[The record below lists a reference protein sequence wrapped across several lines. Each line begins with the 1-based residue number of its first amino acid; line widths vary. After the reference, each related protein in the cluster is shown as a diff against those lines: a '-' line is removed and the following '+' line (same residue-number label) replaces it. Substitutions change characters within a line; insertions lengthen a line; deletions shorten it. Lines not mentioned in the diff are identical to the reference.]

1 MSVERERMLRAI
13 ATVLTDQPRLPMEQL
28 AQALGISRATLHR
41 MFPNREAIVE
51 AVLTLA
57 LETSRRA
64 IDDAV
69 IDEGP
74 ADEAL
79 GRLVASFMPNA
90 VLYLFLRSA
99 HQERCGQAD
108 TWLAEFEPNRQRVLA
123 LFRRGQEEGSL
134 RVDLTAQW
142 MHDATSALLFE
153 AAHSVREG
161 RLAAADAVESVL
173 AVLLDGARRRPAA
186 AGTPPTTARVPSP
199 EAGRHAAGRQRASR
213 GSGGRS
219 VAGLAA
225 ALALSLALWGGMPAS
240 GHAVEVEGVHFDDTV
255 TLGGATLTVNGT
267 GLREVYIVKTW
278 VAALYTPGPLRSAQ
292 ALIADPGPRRLAITL
307 LADVSIDRV
316 ARGILDSLRR
326 NHEPV
331 LLASIDAQI
340 KAFVAALRA
349 IGPTQ
354 KGDRLTLDLA
364 EGGTRVSF
372 NGMAVGEV
380 IPGLLFRDALL
391 RAFVGAQPIDA
402 DLRQGLLGL
411 PAQDGGGQGGSPG
424 SAAGGRPD

>member
-1 MSVERERMLRAI
+1 MSVEREQLLRAI

-28 AQALGISRATLHR
+28 AQAIGISRATLHR

-51 AVLTLA
+51 AVLALA
-57 LETSRRA
+57 LESSRQA
-64 IDDAV
+64 IDSAA

-79 GRLVASFMPNA
+79 RRLVATFMPNA
-90 VLYLFLRSA
+90 VLYLFLQSA

-123 LFRRGQEEGSL
+123 LFRRGQEEGCL

-173 AVLLDGARRRPAA
+173 TVLLDGARRRPA
-186 AGTPPTTARVPSP
+186 P
-199 EAGRHAAGRQRASR
+199 AAGRSA
-213 GSGGRS
+213 
-219 VAGLAA
+219 AGLAS
-225 ALALSLALWGGMPAS
+225 ALAVSLALWGGMPAS
-240 GHAVEVEGVHFDDTV
+240 GHALEVEGVHFDDTV
-255 TLGGATLTVNGT
+255 ALGGATLSVNGT
-267 GLREVYIVKTW
+267 GLREVYVVKTW
-278 VAALYTPGPLRSAQ
+278 VAALYTPGPVRSAQ
-292 ALIADPGPRRLAITL
+292 ALIADPGPRRLAISL
-307 LADVSIDRV
+307 LADVSIDRI
-316 ARGILDSLRR
+316 ARGILDAIRR
-326 NHEPV
+326 NHDPL

-340 KAFVAALRA
+340 KAFVATLRA

-364 EGGTRVSF
+364 EGSTRVSF
-372 NGMAVGEV
+372 NDMTVGEP
-380 IPGLLFRDALL
+380 IAGLLFRDALL
-391 RAFVGAQPIDA
+391 RAFVGAQPIDV
-402 DLRQGLLGL
+402 DLQRGLLGL
-411 PAQDGGGQGGSPG
+411 PPQEAAGQGGSAGPAG
-424 SAAGGRPD
+424 PAGAARSD

>member
-1 MSVERERMLRAI
+1 MSVERDQLLRAI

-28 AQALGISRATLHR
+28 AQAIGISRATLHR

-51 AVLTLA
+51 AVLALA
-57 LETSRRA
+57 LESSRQA
-64 IDDAV
+64 IDSAA

-79 GRLVASFMPNA
+79 RRLVATFMPNA
-90 VLYLFLRSA
+90 VLYLFLQSA

-123 LFRRGQEEGSL
+123 LFRRGQEEGCL

-173 AVLLDGARRRPAA
+173 TVLLDGARRRPAPA
-186 AGTPPTTARVPSP
+186 PGSASAS
-199 EAGRHAAGRQRASR
+199 GRSAAGRSA
-213 GSGGRS
+213 
-219 VAGLAA
+219 AGLAS
-225 ALALSLALWGGMPAS
+225 ALIVPLALWGGMPAS

-255 TLGGATLTVNGT
+255 ALGGATLSVNGT

-278 VAALYTPGPLRSAQ
+278 VAALYTPGPVRSAQ
-292 ALIADPGPRRLAITL
+292 ALIADPGPRRLAISL
-307 LADVSIDRV
+307 LADVSIDRI
-316 ARGILDSLRR
+316 ARGILDAIRR
-326 NHEPV
+326 NHDPL

-340 KAFVAALRA
+340 KAFVATLRA

-364 EGGTRVSF
+364 EGSTRVSF
-372 NGMAVGEV
+372 NDMMVGEP
-380 IPGLLFRDALL
+380 IAGLLFRDALL
-391 RAFVGAQPIDA
+391 RAFVGAQPIDV
-402 DLRQGLLGL
+402 DLQRGLLGL
-411 PAQDGGGQGGSPG
+411 PPQE
-424 SAAGGRPD
+424 AGGRVGPADAAGAARSH

>member
-1 MSVERERMLRAI
+1 MSVERDQLLRAI

-28 AQALGISRATLHR
+28 AQAIGISRATLHR

-51 AVLTLA
+51 AVLALA
-57 LETSRRA
+57 LESSRQA
-64 IDDAV
+64 IDSAA

-79 GRLVASFMPNA
+79 RRLVATFMPNA
-90 VLYLFLRSA
+90 VLYLFLQSA

-123 LFRRGQEEGSL
+123 LFRRGQEEGCL

-173 AVLLDGARRRPAA
+173 TVLLDGARRRPA
-186 AGTPPTTARVPSP
+186 P
-199 EAGRHAAGRQRASR
+199 AAGRSA
-213 GSGGRS
+213 
-219 VAGLAA
+219 AGLAS
-225 ALALSLALWGGMPAS
+225 ALAVSLALWGGMPAS
-240 GHAVEVEGVHFDDTV
+240 GHAVEVEGVQFDDTV
-255 TLGGATLTVNGT
+255 ALGGATLSVNGT

-278 VAALYTPGPLRSAQ
+278 VAALYTPGPVRSAQ
-292 ALIADPGPRRLAITL
+292 ALIADPGPRRLAISL
-307 LADVSIDRV
+307 LADVSIDRI
-316 ARGILDSLRR
+316 ARGILDAIRR
-326 NHEPV
+326 NHDPL

-340 KAFVAALRA
+340 KAFVATLRA

-364 EGGTRVSF
+364 EGSTRVSF
-372 NGMAVGEV
+372 NDMMVGEP
-380 IPGLLFRDALL
+380 IAGLLFRDALL
-391 RAFVGAQPIDA
+391 RAFVGAQPIDV
-402 DLRQGLLGL
+402 DLQRGLLGL
-411 PAQDGGGQGGSPG
+411 PPQEASGQVGPAD
-424 SAAGGRPD
+424 AAGAARSH

>member
-28 AQALGISRATLHR
+28 AQAIGISRATLHR

-51 AVLTLA
+51 AVLALA
-57 LETSRRA
+57 LEASRQA
-64 IDDAV
+64 IESAA

-108 TWLAEFEPNRQRVLA
+108 AWVAEFEPNRQRVIA

-173 AVLLDGARRRPAA
+173 GVLLDGARRRPA
-186 AGTPPTTARVPSP
+186 PSP
-199 EAGRHAAGRQRASR
+199 TPTPASEPATSAAPASGRPAAGRSAT
-213 GSGGRS
+213 GRS
-219 VAGLAA
+219 ATGLASL
-225 ALALSLALWGGMPAS
+225 LALSLALWGGLPAS
-240 GHAVEVEGVHFDDTV
+240 GHAVEVEGVNFDDTV
-255 TLGGATLTVNGT
+255 ALAGATLTVNGT

-292 ALIADPGPRRLAITL
+292 ALIADPGPRRLAISL
-307 LADVSIDRV
+307 LADVSIDRI
-316 ARGILDSLRR
+316 ARGILDAMRR
-326 NHEPV
+326 NHDPI

-340 KAFVAALRA
+340 KAFVAAMRA

-364 EGGTRVSF
+364 EGSTRISF
-372 NGMAVGEV
+372 NGMAVGEP
-380 IPGLLFRDALL
+380 IAGLLFRDALL
-391 RAFVGAQPIDA
+391 RAFVGAQPIDLE
-402 DLRQGLLGL
+402 LRRGLLGL
-411 PAQDGGGQGGSPG
+411 PPQDDGPPGGTAGPG
-424 SAAGGRPD
+424 AATRSD

>member
-1 MSVERERMLRAI
+1 MSVERDPLLRAI

-28 AQALGISRATLHR
+28 AQAIGISRATLHR

-51 AVLTLA
+51 AVLALA
-57 LETSRRA
+57 LESSRQA
-64 IDDAV
+64 IDSAA

-79 GRLVASFMPNA
+79 RRLVATFMPNA
-90 VLYLFLRSA
+90 VLYLFLQSA

-123 LFRRGQEEGSL
+123 LFRRGQEEGCL

-173 AVLLDGARRRPAA
+173 TVLLDGARRRPAPA
-186 AGTPPTTARVPSP
+186 PGSASAS
-199 EAGRHAAGRQRASR
+199 GRSAAGRSA
-213 GSGGRS
+213 
-219 VAGLAA
+219 AGLAS
-225 ALALSLALWGGMPAS
+225 ALIVPLALWGGMPAS

-255 TLGGATLTVNGT
+255 ALGGATLSVNGT

-278 VAALYTPGPLRSAQ
+278 VAALYTPGPVRSAQ
-292 ALIADPGPRRLAITL
+292 ALIADPGPRRLAISL
-307 LADVSIDRV
+307 LADVSIDRI
-316 ARGILDSLRR
+316 ARGILDAIRR
-326 NHEPV
+326 NHDPL

-340 KAFVAALRA
+340 KAFVATLRA

-364 EGGTRVSF
+364 EGSTRVSF
-372 NGMAVGEV
+372 NDMTVGEP
-380 IPGLLFRDALL
+380 IAGLLFRDALL
-391 RAFVGAQPIDA
+391 RAFVGAQPIDV
-402 DLRQGLLGL
+402 DLQRGLLGL
-411 PAQDGGGQGGSPG
+411 PPQEAAGQGGSAGPAG
-424 SAAGGRPD
+424 PAGAARSD

>member
-1 MSVERERMLRAI
+1 MSVERDQLLRAI

-28 AQALGISRATLHR
+28 AQAIGISRATLHR

-51 AVLTLA
+51 AVLALA
-57 LETSRRA
+57 LESSRQA
-64 IDDAV
+64 IDSAA

-79 GRLVASFMPNA
+79 RRLVATFMPNA
-90 VLYLFLRSA
+90 VLYLFLQSA

-123 LFRRGQEEGSL
+123 LFRRGQEEGCL

-173 AVLLDGARRRPAA
+173 TVLLDGARRRPAPA
-186 AGTPPTTARVPSP
+186 PGSASAS
-199 EAGRHAAGRQRASR
+199 GRSAAGRSA
-213 GSGGRS
+213 
-219 VAGLAA
+219 AGLAS
-225 ALALSLALWGGMPAS
+225 ALTVSLALWGGMPAS

-255 TLGGATLTVNGT
+255 ALGGATLSVNGT

-278 VAALYTPGPLRSAQ
+278 VAALYTPGPVRSAQ
-292 ALIADPGPRRLAITL
+292 ALIADPGPRRLAISL
-307 LADVSIDRV
+307 LADVSIDRI
-316 ARGILDSLRR
+316 ARGILDAIRR
-326 NHEPV
+326 NHDPL

-340 KAFVAALRA
+340 KAFVATLRA

-364 EGGTRVSF
+364 EGSTRVSF
-372 NGMAVGEV
+372 NDMMVGEP
-380 IPGLLFRDALL
+380 IAGLLFRDALL
-391 RAFVGAQPIDA
+391 RAFVGAQPIDV
-402 DLRQGLLGL
+402 DLQRGLLGL
-411 PAQDGGGQGGSPG
+411 PPQEASGQVGPAD
-424 SAAGGRPD
+424 AAGAARSH

>member
-1 MSVERERMLRAI
+1 MSVEREQLLRAI

-28 AQALGISRATLHR
+28 AQAIGISRATLLR

-51 AVLTLA
+51 AVLALA
-57 LETSRRA
+57 LESSRQA
-64 IDDAV
+64 IDSAA

-79 GRLVASFMPNA
+79 RRLVATFMPNA
-90 VLYLFLRSA
+90 VLYLFLQSA

-123 LFRRGQEEGSL
+123 LFRRGQEEGCL

-173 AVLLDGARRRPAA
+173 TVLLDGARRRPAPA
-186 AGTPPTTARVPSP
+186 PGSASAS
-199 EAGRHAAGRQRASR
+199 GRSAAGRSA
-213 GSGGRS
+213 
-219 VAGLAA
+219 AGLAS
-225 ALALSLALWGGMPAS
+225 ALIVPLALWGGMPAS

-255 TLGGATLTVNGT
+255 ALGGATLSVNGT

-278 VAALYTPGPLRSAQ
+278 VAALYTPGPVRSAQ
-292 ALIADPGPRRLAITL
+292 ALIADPGPRRLAISL
-307 LADVSIDRV
+307 LADVSIDRI
-316 ARGILDSLRR
+316 ARGILDAIRR
-326 NHEPV
+326 NHDPL

-340 KAFVAALRA
+340 KAFVATLRA

-364 EGGTRVSF
+364 EGSTRVSF
-372 NGMAVGEV
+372 NDMMVGEP
-380 IPGLLFRDALL
+380 IAGLLFRDALL
-391 RAFVGAQPIDA
+391 RAFVGAQPIDF
-402 DLRQGLLGL
+402 DLQRGLLGL
-411 PAQDGGGQGGSPG
+411 PPQEASGQVGPAD
-424 SAAGGRPD
+424 AAGAARSH

>member
-1 MSVERERMLRAI
+1 MSVERDQLLRAI

-28 AQALGISRATLHR
+28 AQAIGISRATLHR

-51 AVLTLA
+51 AVLALA
-57 LETSRRA
+57 LESSRQA
-64 IDDAV
+64 IDSAA

-79 GRLVASFMPNA
+79 RRLVATFMPNA
-90 VLYLFLRSA
+90 VLYLFLQSA

-123 LFRRGQEEGSL
+123 LFRRGQEEGCL

-173 AVLLDGARRRPAA
+173 TVLLDGARRRPA
-186 AGTPPTTARVPSP
+186 P
-199 EAGRHAAGRQRASR
+199 AAGRSA
-213 GSGGRS
+213 
-219 VAGLAA
+219 AGLAS
-225 ALALSLALWGGMPAS
+225 ALAVSLALWGGMPAS

-255 TLGGATLTVNGT
+255 ALGGATLSVNGT

-278 VAALYTPGPLRSAQ
+278 VAALYTPGPVRSAQ
-292 ALIADPGPRRLAITL
+292 ALIADPGPRRLAISL
-307 LADVSIDRV
+307 LADVSIDRI
-316 ARGILDSLRR
+316 ARGILDAIRR
-326 NHEPV
+326 NHDPL

-340 KAFVAALRA
+340 KAFVATLRA

-364 EGGTRVSF
+364 EGSTRVSF
-372 NGMAVGEV
+372 NDMMVGEP
-380 IPGLLFRDALL
+380 IAGLLFRDALL
-391 RAFVGAQPIDA
+391 RAFVGAQPIDV
-402 DLRQGLLGL
+402 DLQRGLLGL
-411 PAQDGGGQGGSPG
+411 PPQEASGQVGPAD
-424 SAAGGRPD
+424 AAGAARSH

>member
-1 MSVERERMLRAI
+1 MSVERDPLLRAI

-28 AQALGISRATLHR
+28 AQAIGISRATLHR

-51 AVLTLA
+51 AVLALA
-57 LETSRRA
+57 LESSRQA
-64 IDDAV
+64 IDGAA

-79 GRLVASFMPNA
+79 RRLVATFMPNA
-90 VLYLFLRSA
+90 VLYLFLQSA

-123 LFRRGQEEGSL
+123 LFRRGQEEGCL

-173 AVLLDGARRRPAA
+173 AVLLDGARRRPA
-186 AGTPPTTARVPSP
+186 P
-199 EAGRHAAGRQRASR
+199 AAGRSA
-213 GSGGRS
+213 
-219 VAGLAA
+219 AGLAS
-225 ALALSLALWGGMPAS
+225 ALAVSLALWGGMPAS
-240 GHAVEVEGVHFDDTV
+240 GHALEVEGVHFDDTV
-255 TLGGATLTVNGT
+255 ALGGATLSVNGT
-267 GLREVYIVKTW
+267 GLREVYVVKTW
-278 VAALYTPGPLRSAQ
+278 VAALYTPGPVRSAQ
-292 ALIADPGPRRLAITL
+292 ALIADPGPRRLAISL
-307 LADVSIDRV
+307 LADVSIDRI
-316 ARGILDSLRR
+316 ARGILDAIRR
-326 NHEPV
+326 NHDPL

-340 KAFVAALRA
+340 KAFVATLRA

-364 EGGTRVSF
+364 EGSTRVSF
-372 NGMAVGEV
+372 NDMMVGEP
-380 IPGLLFRDALL
+380 IAGLLFRDALL
-391 RAFVGAQPIDA
+391 RAFVGAQPIDF
-402 DLRQGLLGL
+402 DLQRGLLGL
-411 PAQDGGGQGGSPG
+411 PPQEASGQVGPAD
-424 SAAGGRPD
+424 AAGAARSH

>member
-1 MSVERERMLRAI
+1 MSVERDPLLRAI

-28 AQALGISRATLHR
+28 AQAIGISRATLHR

-51 AVLTLA
+51 AVLALA
-57 LETSRRA
+57 LESSRQA
-64 IDDAV
+64 IDSAA

-79 GRLVASFMPNA
+79 RRLVATFMPNA
-90 VLYLFLRSA
+90 VLYLFLQSA

-123 LFRRGQEEGSL
+123 LFRRGQEEGCL

-173 AVLLDGARRRPAA
+173 TVLLDGARRRPA
-186 AGTPPTTARVPSP
+186 P
-199 EAGRHAAGRQRASR
+199 AAGRSA
-213 GSGGRS
+213 
-219 VAGLAA
+219 AGLAS
-225 ALALSLALWGGMPAS
+225 ALAVSLALWGGMPAS
-240 GHAVEVEGVHFDDTV
+240 GHALEVEGVHFDDTV
-255 TLGGATLTVNGT
+255 ALGGATLSVNGT
-267 GLREVYIVKTW
+267 GLREVYVVKTW
-278 VAALYTPGPLRSAQ
+278 VAALYTPGPVRSAQ
-292 ALIADPGPRRLAITL
+292 ALIADPGPRRLAISL
-307 LADVSIDRV
+307 LADVSIDRI
-316 ARGILDSLRR
+316 ARGILDAIRR
-326 NHEPV
+326 NHDPL

-340 KAFVAALRA
+340 KAFVATLRA

-364 EGGTRVSF
+364 EGSTRVSF
-372 NGMAVGEV
+372 NDMTVGEP
-380 IPGLLFRDALL
+380 IAGLLFRDALL
-391 RAFVGAQPIDA
+391 RAFVGAQPIDV
-402 DLRQGLLGL
+402 DLQRGLLGL
-411 PAQDGGGQGGSPG
+411 PPQEAAGQGGSAGPA
-424 SAAGGRPD
+424 SAARSD

>member
-1 MSVERERMLRAI
+1 MSVERDPLLRAI

-28 AQALGISRATLHR
+28 AQAIGISRATLHR

-51 AVLTLA
+51 AVLALA
-57 LETSRRA
+57 LESSRQA
-64 IDDAV
+64 IDGAA

-79 GRLVASFMPNA
+79 RRLVATFMPNA
-90 VLYLFLRSA
+90 VLYLFLQSA

-123 LFRRGQEEGSL
+123 LFRRGQEEGCL

-173 AVLLDGARRRPAA
+173 AVLLDGARRRPAPA
-186 AGTPPTTARVPSP
+186 PGSASAS
-199 EAGRHAAGRQRASR
+199 GRSAAGRSA
-213 GSGGRS
+213 
-219 VAGLAA
+219 AGLAS
-225 ALALSLALWGGMPAS
+225 ALIVPLALWGGMPAS

-255 TLGGATLTVNGT
+255 ALGGATLSVNGT

-278 VAALYTPGPLRSAQ
+278 VAALYTPGPVRSAQ
-292 ALIADPGPRRLAITL
+292 ALIADPGPRRLAISL
-307 LADVSIDRV
+307 LADVSIDRI
-316 ARGILDSLRR
+316 ARGILDAIRR
-326 NHEPV
+326 NHDPL

-340 KAFVAALRA
+340 KAFVATLRA

-364 EGGTRVSF
+364 EGSTRVSF
-372 NGMAVGEV
+372 NDMMVGEP
-380 IPGLLFRDALL
+380 IAGLLFRDALL
-391 RAFVGAQPIDA
+391 RAFVGAQPIDV
-402 DLRQGLLGL
+402 DLQRGLLGL
-411 PAQDGGGQGGSPG
+411 PPQEASGQVGPAD
-424 SAAGGRPD
+424 AAGAARSH

>member
-1 MSVERERMLRAI
+1 MSVEREQLLRAI

-28 AQALGISRATLHR
+28 AQAIGISRATLHR

-51 AVLTLA
+51 AVLALA
-57 LETSRRA
+57 LESSRQA
-64 IDDAV
+64 IDSAA

-79 GRLVASFMPNA
+79 RRLVATFMPNA
-90 VLYLFLRSA
+90 VLYLFLQSA
-99 HQERCGQAD
+99 HQEPCGQAD

-123 LFRRGQEEGSL
+123 LFRRGQEEGCL

-173 AVLLDGARRRPAA
+173 AVLLDGARRRPAPA
-186 AGTPPTTARVPSP
+186 PGSASAS
-199 EAGRHAAGRQRASR
+199 GRSAAGRSA
-213 GSGGRS
+213 
-219 VAGLAA
+219 AGLAS
-225 ALALSLALWGGMPAS
+225 ALIVSLALWGGMPAS
-240 GHAVEVEGVHFDDTV
+240 GHAVEVEGVQFDDTV
-255 TLGGATLTVNGT
+255 ALGGATLSVNGT

-278 VAALYTPGPLRSAQ
+278 VAALYTPGPVRSAQ
-292 ALIADPGPRRLAITL
+292 ALIADPGPRRLAISL
-307 LADVSIDRV
+307 LADVSIDRI
-316 ARGILDSLRR
+316 ARGILDAIRR
-326 NHEPV
+326 NHNPL

-340 KAFVAALRA
+340 KAFVATLRA

-364 EGGTRVSF
+364 EGSTRVSF
-372 NGMAVGEV
+372 NDMMVGEP
-380 IPGLLFRDALL
+380 IAGLLFRDALL
-391 RAFVGAQPIDA
+391 RAFVGAQPIDV
-402 DLRQGLLGL
+402 DLQRGLLGL
-411 PAQDGGGQGGSPG
+411 PPQEASGQVGPAD
-424 SAAGGRPD
+424 AAGPARSH

>member
-1 MSVERERMLRAI
+1 MSVERDQLLRAI

-28 AQALGISRATLHR
+28 AQAIGISRATLHR

-51 AVLTLA
+51 AVLALA
-57 LETSRRA
+57 LESSRQA
-64 IDDAV
+64 IDSAA

-79 GRLVASFMPNA
+79 RRLVATFMPNA
-90 VLYLFLRSA
+90 VLYLFLQSA

-123 LFRRGQEEGSL
+123 LFRRGQEEGCL

-173 AVLLDGARRRPAA
+173 TVLLDGARRRPA
-186 AGTPPTTARVPSP
+186 P
-199 EAGRHAAGRQRASR
+199 AAGRSA
-213 GSGGRS
+213 
-219 VAGLAA
+219 AGLAS
-225 ALALSLALWGGMPAS
+225 ALAVSLALWGGMPAL

-255 TLGGATLTVNGT
+255 ALGGATLSVNGT

-278 VAALYTPGPLRSAQ
+278 VAALYTPGPVRSAQ
-292 ALIADPGPRRLAITL
+292 ALIADPGPRRLAISL
-307 LADVSIDRV
+307 LADVSIDRI
-316 ARGILDSLRR
+316 ARGILDAIRR
-326 NHEPV
+326 NHDPL

-340 KAFVAALRA
+340 KAFVATLRA

-364 EGGTRVSF
+364 EGSTRVSF
-372 NGMAVGEV
+372 NDMMVGEP
-380 IPGLLFRDALL
+380 IAGLLFRDALL
-391 RAFVGAQPIDA
+391 RAFVGAQPIDV
-402 DLRQGLLGL
+402 DLQRGLLGL
-411 PAQDGGGQGGSPG
+411 PPQEASGQVGPAD
-424 SAAGGRPD
+424 AAGAARSH

>member
-1 MSVERERMLRAI
+1 MSVEREQLLRAI

-28 AQALGISRATLHR
+28 AQAIGISRATLHR

-51 AVLTLA
+51 AVLALA
-57 LETSRRA
+57 LESSRQA
-64 IDDAV
+64 IDSAA

-79 GRLVASFMPNA
+79 RRLVATFMPNA
-90 VLYLFLRSA
+90 VLYLFLQSA

-123 LFRRGQEEGSL
+123 LFRRGQEEGCL

-173 AVLLDGARRRPAA
+173 TVLLDGARRRPA
-186 AGTPPTTARVPSP
+186 P
-199 EAGRHAAGRQRASR
+199 AAGRSA
-213 GSGGRS
+213 
-219 VAGLAA
+219 AGLAS
-225 ALALSLALWGGMPAS
+225 ALAVSLALWGGMPAS

-255 TLGGATLTVNGT
+255 ALGGATLSVNGT

-278 VAALYTPGPLRSAQ
+278 VAALYTPGPVRSAQ
-292 ALIADPGPRRLAITL
+292 ALIADPGPRRLAISL
-307 LADVSIDRV
+307 LADVSIDRI
-316 ARGILDSLRR
+316 ARGILDAIRR
-326 NHEPV
+326 NHDPL

-340 KAFVAALRA
+340 KAFVATLRA

-364 EGGTRVSF
+364 EGSTRVSF
-372 NGMAVGEV
+372 NDMMVGEP
-380 IPGLLFRDALL
+380 IAGLLFRDALL
-391 RAFVGAQPIDA
+391 RAFVGAQPIDV
-402 DLRQGLLGL
+402 DLQRGLLGL
-411 PAQDGGGQGGSPG
+411 PPQEASGQVGPAD
-424 SAAGGRPD
+424 AAGAARSH

>member
-1 MSVERERMLRAI
+1 MSVERDPLLRAI

-28 AQALGISRATLHR
+28 AQAIGISRATLHR

-51 AVLTLA
+51 AVLALA
-57 LETSRRA
+57 LESSRQA
-64 IDDAV
+64 IDGAA

-79 GRLVASFMPNA
+79 RRLVATFMPNA
-90 VLYLFLRSA
+90 VLYLFLQSA

-123 LFRRGQEEGSL
+123 LFRRGQEEGCL

-173 AVLLDGARRRPAA
+173 TVLLDGARRRPA
-186 AGTPPTTARVPSP
+186 P
-199 EAGRHAAGRQRASR
+199 AAGRSA
-213 GSGGRS
+213 
-219 VAGLAA
+219 AGLAS
-225 ALALSLALWGGMPAS
+225 ALAVSLALWGGMPAS

-255 TLGGATLTVNGT
+255 ALGGATLSVNGT

-278 VAALYTPGPLRSAQ
+278 VAALYTPGPVRSAQ
-292 ALIADPGPRRLAITL
+292 ALIADPGPRRLAISL
-307 LADVSIDRV
+307 LADVSIDRI
-316 ARGILDSLRR
+316 ARGILDAIRR
-326 NHEPV
+326 NHDPL

-340 KAFVAALRA
+340 KAFVATLRA

-364 EGGTRVSF
+364 EGSTRVSF
-372 NGMAVGEV
+372 NDMTVGEP
-380 IPGLLFRDALL
+380 IAGLLFRDALL
-391 RAFVGAQPIDA
+391 RAFVGAQPIDV
-402 DLRQGLLGL
+402 DLQRGLLGL
-411 PAQDGGGQGGSPG
+411 PPQEASGQVGPA
-424 SAAGGRPD
+424 SAARSD

>member
-1 MSVERERMLRAI
+1 MSVERDPLLRAI

-28 AQALGISRATLHR
+28 AQAIGISRATLHR

-51 AVLTLA
+51 AVLALA
-57 LETSRRA
+57 LESSRQA
-64 IDDAV
+64 IDSAA

-79 GRLVASFMPNA
+79 RRLVATFMPNA
-90 VLYLFLRSA
+90 VLYLFLQSA

-123 LFRRGQEEGSL
+123 LFRRGQEEGCL

-173 AVLLDGARRRPAA
+173 TVLLDGARRRPA
-186 AGTPPTTARVPSP
+186 P
-199 EAGRHAAGRQRASR
+199 AAGRSA
-213 GSGGRS
+213 
-219 VAGLAA
+219 AGLAS
-225 ALALSLALWGGMPAS
+225 ALAVSLALWGGMPAS
-240 GHAVEVEGVHFDDTV
+240 GHALEVEGVHFDDTV
-255 TLGGATLTVNGT
+255 ALGGATLSVNGT
-267 GLREVYIVKTW
+267 GLREVYVVKTW
-278 VAALYTPGPLRSAQ
+278 VAALYTPGPVRSAQ
-292 ALIADPGPRRLAITL
+292 ALIADPGPRRLAISL
-307 LADVSIDRV
+307 LADVSIDRI
-316 ARGILDSLRR
+316 ARGILDAIRR
-326 NHEPV
+326 NHDPL

-340 KAFVAALRA
+340 KAFVATLRA

-364 EGGTRVSF
+364 EGSTRVSF
-372 NGMAVGEV
+372 NDMTVGEP
-380 IPGLLFRDALL
+380 IAGLLFRDALL
-391 RAFVGAQPIDA
+391 RAFVGAQPIDV
-402 DLRQGLLGL
+402 DLQRGLLGL
-411 PAQDGGGQGGSPG
+411 PPQEAAGQGGSAGPAG
-424 SAAGGRPD
+424 PAGAARSD

>member
-1 MSVERERMLRAI
+1 MSVERDQLLRAI

-28 AQALGISRATLHR
+28 AQAIGISRATLHR

-51 AVLTLA
+51 AVLALA
-57 LETSRRA
+57 LESSRQA
-64 IDDAV
+64 IDSAA

-79 GRLVASFMPNA
+79 RRLVATFMPNA
-90 VLYLFLRSA
+90 VLYLFLQSA

-123 LFRRGQEEGSL
+123 LFRRGQEEGCL

-161 RLAAADAVESVL
+161 RLAAADAVDSVL
-173 AVLLDGARRRPAA
+173 SVLLDGARRRPAPA
-186 AGTPPTTARVPSP
+186 AGPTSASTSAPAS
-199 EAGRHAAGRQRASR
+199 GRSLP
-213 GSGGRS
+213 GRS
-219 VAGLAA
+219 VPGLAA
-225 ALALSLALWGGMPAS
+225 ALAVSLALWGGMPAS

-255 TLGGATLTVNGT
+255 ALGGTTLSVNGT

-278 VAALYTPGPLRSAQ
+278 VAALYTPGPVRSAQ
-292 ALIADPGPRRLAITL
+292 ALIADPGPRRLAISL
-307 LADVSIDRV
+307 LADVSIDRI
-316 ARGILDSLRR
+316 ARGIFDAIRR
-326 NHEPV
+326 NHDPL

-340 KAFVAALRA
+340 KAFVATLRA

-364 EGGTRVSF
+364 EGSTRVSF
-372 NGMAVGEV
+372 NDMMVGEP
-380 IPGLLFRDALL
+380 IAGLLFRDALL
-391 RAFVGAQPIDA
+391 RAFVGAQPIDV
-402 DLRQGLLGL
+402 DLQRGLLGL
-411 PAQDGGGQGGSPG
+411 PPQEASGQVGPAD
-424 SAAGGRPD
+424 AAGAARSH

>member
-1 MSVERERMLRAI
+1 MSVERDPLLRAI

-28 AQALGISRATLHR
+28 AQAIGISRATLHR

-51 AVLTLA
+51 AVLALA
-57 LETSRRA
+57 LESSRQA
-64 IDDAV
+64 IDSAA

-79 GRLVASFMPNA
+79 RRLVATFMPNA
-90 VLYLFLRSA
+90 VLYLFLQSA

-123 LFRRGQEEGSL
+123 LFRRGQEEGCL

-173 AVLLDGARRRPAA
+173 AVLLDGARRRPA
-186 AGTPPTTARVPSP
+186 P
-199 EAGRHAAGRQRASR
+199 AAGRSA
-213 GSGGRS
+213 
-219 VAGLAA
+219 AGLAS
-225 ALALSLALWGGMPAS
+225 ALAVSLALWGGLPAS

-255 TLGGATLTVNGT
+255 ALGGATLSVNGT

-278 VAALYTPGPLRSAQ
+278 VAALYTPGPVRSAQ
-292 ALIADPGPRRLAITL
+292 ALIADPGPRRLAISL
-307 LADVSIDRV
+307 LADVSIDRI
-316 ARGILDSLRR
+316 ARGILDAIRR
-326 NHEPV
+326 NHDPL

-340 KAFVAALRA
+340 KAFVATLRA

-364 EGGTRVSF
+364 EGSTRVSF
-372 NGMAVGEV
+372 NDMMVGEP
-380 IPGLLFRDALL
+380 IAGLLFRDALL
-391 RAFVGAQPIDA
+391 RAFVGAQPIDV
-402 DLRQGLLGL
+402 DLQRGLLGL
-411 PAQDGGGQGGSPG
+411 PPRE
-424 SAAGGRPD
+424 AGGRVGPADAAGAARSH

>member
-1 MSVERERMLRAI
+1 MSVERDQLLRAI

-28 AQALGISRATLHR
+28 AQAIGISRATLHR

-51 AVLTLA
+51 AVLALA
-57 LETSRRA
+57 LESSRQA
-64 IDDAV
+64 IDSAA

-79 GRLVASFMPNA
+79 RRLVATFMPNA
-90 VLYLFLRSA
+90 VLYLFLQSA

-123 LFRRGQEEGSL
+123 LFRRGQEEGCL

-173 AVLLDGARRRPAA
+173 TVLLDGARRRPA
-186 AGTPPTTARVPSP
+186 P
-199 EAGRHAAGRQRASR
+199 AAGRSA
-213 GSGGRS
+213 
-219 VAGLAA
+219 AGLAS
-225 ALALSLALWGGMPAS
+225 ALAVSLALWGGMPAS
-240 GHAVEVEGVHFDDTV
+240 GHAVEVECVHFDDTV
-255 TLGGATLTVNGT
+255 ALGGATLSVNGT

-278 VAALYTPGPLRSAQ
+278 VAALYTPGPVRSAQ
-292 ALIADPGPRRLAITL
+292 ALIADPGPRRLAISL
-307 LADVSIDRV
+307 LADVSIDRI
-316 ARGILDSLRR
+316 ARGILDAIRR
-326 NHEPV
+326 NHDPL

-340 KAFVAALRA
+340 KAFVATLRA

-364 EGGTRVSF
+364 EGSTRVSF
-372 NGMAVGEV
+372 NDMMVGEP
-380 IPGLLFRDALL
+380 IAGLLFRDALL
-391 RAFVGAQPIDA
+391 RAFVGAQPIDV
-402 DLRQGLLGL
+402 DLQRGLLGL
-411 PAQDGGGQGGSPG
+411 PPQEASGQVGPAD
-424 SAAGGRPD
+424 AAGAARSH

>member
-1 MSVERERMLRAI
+1 MSVEREQLLRAI

-28 AQALGISRATLHR
+28 AQAIGISRATLHR

-51 AVLTLA
+51 AVLALA
-57 LETSRRA
+57 LESSRQA
-64 IDDAV
+64 IDGAA

-79 GRLVASFMPNA
+79 RRLVATFMPNA
-90 VLYLFLRSA
+90 VLYLFLQSA

-123 LFRRGQEEGSL
+123 LFRRGQEEGCL

-173 AVLLDGARRRPAA
+173 AVLLDGARRRPA
-186 AGTPPTTARVPSP
+186 P
-199 EAGRHAAGRQRASR
+199 AAGRSA
-213 GSGGRS
+213 
-219 VAGLAA
+219 AGLAS
-225 ALALSLALWGGMPAS
+225 ALAVSLALWGGMPAS
-240 GHAVEVEGVHFDDTV
+240 GHALEVEGVHFDDTV
-255 TLGGATLTVNGT
+255 ALGGATLSVNGT
-267 GLREVYIVKTW
+267 GLREVYVVKTW
-278 VAALYTPGPLRSAQ
+278 VAALYTPGPVRSAQ
-292 ALIADPGPRRLAITL
+292 ALIADPGPRRLAISL
-307 LADVSIDRV
+307 LADVSIDRI
-316 ARGILDSLRR
+316 ARGILDAIRR
-326 NHEPV
+326 NHDPL

-340 KAFVAALRA
+340 KAFVATLRA

-364 EGGTRVSF
+364 EGSTRVSF
-372 NGMAVGEV
+372 NDMTVGEP
-380 IPGLLFRDALL
+380 IAGLLFRDALL
-391 RAFVGAQPIDA
+391 RAFVGAQPIDV
-402 DLRQGLLGL
+402 DLQRGLLGL
-411 PAQDGGGQGGSPG
+411 PPQEAAGQGGSAGPAG
-424 SAAGGRPD
+424 PAGAARSD

>member
-1 MSVERERMLRAI
+1 MNAERERMLRAI

-51 AVLTLA
+51 AVLALA
-57 LETSRRA
+57 LEASRQA
-64 IDDAV
+64 IDDAA
-69 IDEGP
+69 IEEGP

-79 GRLVASFMPNA
+79 ARLVASFMPNA

-108 TWLAEFEPNRQRVLA
+108 AWQAEFEPNRQRVIA

-142 MHDATSALLFE
+142 MHDATGALLFE

-161 RLAAADAVESVL
+161 RLAAADAVASVL
-173 AVLLDGARRRPAA
+173 AVLLDGARRRPAS
-186 AGTPPTTARVPSP
+186 AGGSPAPRGRPT
-199 EAGRHAAGRQRASR
+199 
-213 GSGGRS
+213 RS
-219 VAGLAA
+219 VASLACTLGLAV
-225 ALALSLALWGGMPAS
+225 ALWGGMPAS
-240 GHAVEVEGVHFDDTV
+240 GHALEVEGVHFDDRV
-255 TLGGATLTVNGT
+255 VIGGATLSVNGT

-278 VAALYTPGPLRSAQ
+278 VAALYTPDPVRSAQ

-316 ARGILDSLRR
+316 ARGILDALRR

-331 LLASIDAQI
+331 LLASIDTQI

-364 EGGTRVSF
+364 EGITRVSF
-372 NGMAVGEV
+372 NGMAVGEP
-380 IPGLLFRDALL
+380 IAGLLFRDALL
-391 RAFVGAQPIDA
+391 RAFVGAQPIDV

-411 PAQDGGGQGGSPG
+411 PPPAGGGQSGADG
-424 SAAGGRPD
+424 AGAGARSD

>member
-28 AQALGISRATLHR
+28 AQAIGISRATLHR
-41 MFPNREAIVE
+41 MFPNREAIVA
-51 AVLTLA
+51 AVLALA
-57 LETSRRA
+57 LEASQQA
-64 IDDAV
+64 IDSAA

-108 TWLAEFEPNRQRVLA
+108 AWVAEFEPNRQRVIA

-161 RLAAADAVESVL
+161 RLAAADAVASVL
-173 AVLLDGARRRPAA
+173 AVLLDGARRRPAPIPAPAPASESAAVPA
-186 AGTPPTTARVPSP
+186 AGHP
-199 EAGRHAAGRQRASR
+199 RA
-213 GSGGRS
+213 GRS
-219 VAGLAA
+219 VVGLVA
-225 ALALSLALWGGMPAS
+225 ALAISLALWGGLPAS

-255 TLGGATLTVNGT
+255 ALGGATLSVNGT

-278 VAALYTPGPLRSAQ
+278 VAALYTPGPVRSAQ
-292 ALIADPGPRRLAITL
+292 ALIADPGPRRLAISL
-307 LADVSIDRV
+307 LADVSIDRI
-316 ARGILDSLRR
+316 ARGILDAVRR
-326 NHEPV
+326 NHDPI

-340 KAFVAALRA
+340 KAFVAAMRA

-364 EGGTRVSF
+364 EGSTRIAF
-372 NGMAVGEV
+372 NGMAVGEP
-380 IPGLLFRDALL
+380 IAGLLFRDALL
-391 RAFVGAQPIDA
+391 RAFVGTQPIDVE
-402 DLRQGLLGL
+402 LRRGLLGL
-411 PAQDGGGQGGSPG
+411 PPGNDGPQGA
-424 SAAGGRPD
+424 AAGPGAAVRSD

>member
-1 MSVERERMLRAI
+1 MSVERDQLLRAI

-28 AQALGISRATLHR
+28 AQAIGISRATLHR
-41 MFPNREAIVE
+41 MFPYREAIVE
-51 AVLTLA
+51 AVLALA
-57 LETSRRA
+57 LESSRQA
-64 IDDAV
+64 IDSAA

-79 GRLVASFMPNA
+79 RRLVATFMPNA
-90 VLYLFLRSA
+90 VLYLFLQSA

-123 LFRRGQEEGSL
+123 LFRRGQEEGCL

-173 AVLLDGARRRPAA
+173 TVLLDGARRRPA
-186 AGTPPTTARVPSP
+186 PPPGSAS
-199 EAGRHAAGRQRASR
+199 ASGRSAAGRSA
-213 GSGGRS
+213 
-219 VAGLAA
+219 AGLAS
-225 ALALSLALWGGMPAS
+225 ALIVPLALWGGMPAS
-240 GHAVEVEGVHFDDTV
+240 GHALEVEGVHFDDTV
-255 TLGGATLTVNGT
+255 ALGGATLSVNGT

-278 VAALYTPGPLRSAQ
+278 VAALYTPGPVRSAQ
-292 ALIADPGPRRLAITL
+292 ALIADPGPRRLAISL
-307 LADVSIDRV
+307 LADVSIDRI
-316 ARGILDSLRR
+316 ARGILDAIRR
-326 NHEPV
+326 NHDPL

-340 KAFVAALRA
+340 KAFVATLRA

-364 EGGTRVSF
+364 EGSTRVSF
-372 NGMAVGEV
+372 NDMTVGEP
-380 IPGLLFRDALL
+380 IAGLLFRDALL
-391 RAFVGAQPIDA
+391 RAFVGAQPIDF
-402 DLRQGLLGL
+402 DLQRGLLGL
-411 PAQDGGGQGGSPG
+411 PPQEASGQVGPAD
-424 SAAGGRPD
+424 AAGAARSH